1 MLVLR
6 IYEVLNLIPTTT
18 LTKGRLSYYQP
29 DSQESTEDNLEDRRR
44 LSKSNSWE
52 LAQWL
57 RALIALPEDPGLIHT
72 IHMPAHKLL

>member
-57 RALIALPEDPGLIHT
+57 RALTAQAGRS
-72 IHMPAHKLL
+72 K